1 MNTKKL
7 AAFAGS
13 VALTGALMV
22 SGTAPAQAVV
32 PLNCGHALDFAQ
44 KNITVWCA
52 SGPLNGYFISV
63 NSCGTSK
70 CIWTPTAPVRYGRP
84 ISAQISGFY
93 ASYKVTPVR
102 LP

>member
-7 AAFAGS
+7 TAFAGS

-22 SGTAPAQAVV
+22 SGAAPAQAVV
-32 PLNCGHALDFAQ
+32 LNCGHALNFS
-44 KNITVWCA
+44 KTTISVWCA
-52 SGPLNGYFISV
+52 AGPLDGYFVSV
-63 NSCGTSK
+63 HSCGGMK

-84 ISAQISGFY
+84 ITAVISGLY
-93 ASYKVTPVR
+93 ASHKVTPVR

>member
-1 MNTKKL
+1 MKTKKL
-7 AAFAGS
+7 TAFAGS

-22 SGTAPAQAVV
+22 SGAAPAQAVL
-32 PLNCGHALDFAQ
+32 LNCGHALNFT
-44 KNITVWCA
+44 KTTISVWCA

-70 CIWTPTAPVRYGRP
+70 CIWTQTAPVRYGRP
-84 ISAQISGFY
+84 ITAQISGFY
-93 ASYKVTPVR
+93 NSYKVTPVR